1 MPKAKSKISSFKKKF
16 KQAPLYKKI
25 FGILSLLA
33 LLGFIFLVVLILSV
47 RGGMFGK
54 LPTYAELKAVQN
66 PEAARIFSKDGAIIG
81 KYFIKNR
88 TSIEYDQIS
97 PFLTGALVATE
108 DARFYK
114 HNGIDLRAWARVGI
128 KTILLGDKS
137 AGGGSTITQ
146 QLAKNLFPRKNYS
159 LLSIP
164 VNKIREFIL
173 ARRFEKIYSKKE
185 ILNLY
190 LNTVPFGSDIFG
202 VQVAAKQLFGT
213 NPNDIKLEDAAVL
226 VGMLKANTKYHPA
239 RNPKN
244 SKNRRNVVLSQMVKY
259 DYLKQ
264 VEYDSLKQLPL
275 NSNYVREQVHS
286 GKATYFREHLRHEV
300 KRILKENDLEAEYNL
315 YTDGLKIYTTINSKL
330 QDYAEQAV
338 AKHMSGLQ
346 ETYKKH
352 WGGKNTDIATSDL
365 MPFVRRSK
373 RYKTLKAEG
382 RSDSSIMQN
391 FKKKTTMT
399 IFDWKEGEKE
409 TTMTPLDS
417 VNYYVNLLNAGFL
430 AVNPKNGE
438 VLAWVGGIS
447 QKHLQYDHVKSKRP
461 VGSTFKPIVYTT
473 ALTQGIPPCDYIY
486 NRLVNYSEYDDWQP
500 KNSDGNY
507 QGVYSMEG
515 GLTNSVNTIS
525 VDLIMRTGTEAVVN
539 LAKEMGVTSP
549 VPNVPSIAL
558 GTPELT
564 LYEMVNVY
572 ATIANM
578 GKRPDIRYINKI
590 ENKAGEVI
598 YESEKTEESAYIHV
612 LDTLTTQMV
621 TRMMRS
627 VVDNGTG
634 RRLRNKY
641 GFTIPIAGKTG
652 TTQNHSDGYFIG
664 FTPDFVGGVWVGGE
678 IPKVRFK
685 TISLGAGGNMA
696 LPIWAEFLQASLK
709 DNSFNDWNYNKFIE
723 MPDSMAVLMNCE
735 HYLEAMPVL
744 AELEDE
750 LEEIDDGSDDSFEDK
765 IGDLIEKIKN
775 KKKDQAKVEEKSDR
789 KYPTRAESQRRRQ
802 IEKERR
808 EAYEK
813 AKKKREKFEKKKNKK
828 KKGGFFDRVFGG

>member
-1 MPKAKSKISSFKKKF
+1 MASTKSKWENFKTKFKKI
-16 KQAPLYKKI
+16 PLFKKI
-25 FGILSLLA
+25 IGGLL
-33 LLGFIFLVVLILSV
+33 LLGFLGIFALIALTIAV
-47 RGGMFGK
+47 RAGMFGK
-54 LPTYAELKAVQN
+54 LPSYSELKAVQN
-66 PEAARIFSKDGAIIG
+66 PEAARIFSADGSILG
-81 KYFIKNR
+81 KYYIKNR

-128 KTILLGDKS
+128 KTILLRDKS

-146 QLAKNLFPRKNYS
+146 QLAKNLFPRKSYS
-159 LLSIP
+159 FISIP

-173 ARRFEKIYSKKE
+173 ARRFEKIYNKKE

-190 LNTVPFGSDIFG
+190 LNTVPFGGDIFG
-202 VQVAAKQLFGT
+202 VQVAAKQFFGT

-239 RNPKN
+239 RNPEA
-244 SKNRRNVVLSQMVKY
+244 SKDRRNVVLAQMVKY

-264 VEYDSLKQLPL
+264 IEFDSLKQLPL
-275 NSNYVREQVHS
+275 KSNYMREQVHT

-300 KRILKENDLEAEYNL
+300 KKILKENELDEEYNL
-315 YTDGLKIYTTINSKL
+315 YTDGLKIYTTINSNL
-330 QDYAEQAV
+330 QDYAENAV
-338 AKHMSGLQ
+338 AKHMASLQ
-346 ETYKKH
+346 ESYNKH
-352 WGGKNTDIATSDL
+352 WGGKNSSIATSDL
-365 MPFVRRSK
+365 MPFVKRSK
-373 RYKTLKAEG
+373 RYKTLKNEG
-382 RSDSSIMQN
+382 RSQASIMDN

-473 ALTQGIPPCDYIY
+473 ALTQNIPPCDYIN
-486 NRLVNYSEYDDWQP
+486 NRLVNYTEYDDWQP
-500 KNSDGNY
+500 KNSDGKY
-507 QGVYSMEG
+507 GGVYSMEG

-539 LAKEMGVTSP
+539 LANEMGVTSP

-558 GTPELT
+558 GTAELT

-578 GKRPDIRYINKI
+578 GKRPDMRYINKI
-590 ENKAGEVI
+590 ENKDGEVI
-598 YESEKTEESAYIHV
+598 YESKKTEESAYIHV

-627 VVDNGTG
+627 VIDNGTG
-634 RRLRNKY
+634 RRLRGKY
-641 GFTIPIAGKTG
+641 GLTIPIAGKTG

-664 FTPDFVGGVWVGGE
+664 FTPDVVAGVWVGGE

-685 TISLGAGGNMA
+685 TIGLGSGSNMA
-696 LPIWAEFLQASLK
+696 LPIWGEFFQASLK
-709 DNSFNDWNYNKFIE
+709 DKQFNAWNSNKFIE
-723 MPDSMAVLMNCE
+723 MPDSMAVMMNCE
-735 HYLEAMPVL
+735 HYLDAMPVL

-750 LEEIDDGSDDSFEDK
+750 MEEVTEDFEDK
-765 IGDLIEKIKN
+765 IGDLIEKIKIKKRDHPKIETKT
-775 KKKDQAKVEEKSDR
+775 KKK
-789 KYPTRAESQRRRQ
+789 YPSRTDSQRKRQ
-802 IEKERR
+802 IEKDRR

-813 AKKKREKFEKKKNKK
+813 AKKRREKFEKKKKK
-828 KKGGFFDRVFGG
+828 KSKKGGLFDRVFGG

>member
-1 MPKAKSKISSFKKKF
+1 MAKAKGKWKKFQTTFKK
-16 KQAPLYKKI
+16 APLYKKI
-25 FGILSLLA
+25 IGGLL
-33 LLGFIFLVVLILSV
+33 LLGFLGIFAILALTIAV
-47 RGGMFGK
+47 RAGMFGK
-54 LPTYAELKAVQN
+54 LPTYNDLKAVQN
-66 PEAARIFSKDGAIIG
+66 PEAARIFSVDGAIIG
-81 KYFIKNR
+81 KYYIKNR
-88 TSIEYDQIS
+88 TSIDYDQIS

-108 DARFYK
+108 DARFFK
-114 HNGIDLRAWARVGI
+114 HSGIDLRAWARVGI
-128 KTILLGDKS
+128 KTVLLGDKS

-164 VNKIREFIL
+164 VNKIREFIV

-185 ILNLY
+185 IINLY
-190 LNTVPFGSDIFG
+190 LNTVPFGGDIFG
-202 VQVAAKQLFGT
+202 VQVAAKQFFGT
-213 NPNDIKLEDAAVL
+213 NPNDITIEDAAVL

-239 RNPKN
+239 RNPEA
-244 SKNRRNVVLSQMVKY
+244 SKQRRNVVLSQMLKY

-264 VEYDSLKQLPL
+264 IEYDSLKQLPL
-275 NSNYVREQVHS
+275 KSNYQREQVHT

-300 KRILKENDLEAEYNL
+300 KKILKDNDLDDEYNL
-315 YTDGLKIYTTINSKL
+315 YTDGLKIYTTINSSL
-330 QDYAEQAV
+330 QDYAENAV
-338 AKHMSGLQ
+338 AKHMASLQ
-346 ETYKKH
+346 ESYNKH
-352 WGGKNTDIATSDL
+352 WGGRNSSIATSDL

-373 RYKTLKAEG
+373 RYKALKNEG
-382 RSDSSIMQN
+382 RSESAIMDN

-409 TTMTPLDS
+409 TTMSPLDS
-417 VNYYVNLLNAGFL
+417 INYYVNLLNAGFL
-430 AVNPKNGE
+430 AINPKNGE

-473 ALTQGIPPCDYIY
+473 ALTQGIPPCDYIN

-500 KNSDGNY
+500 KNSDGKY
-507 QGVYSMEG
+507 GGVYSMEG

-525 VDLIMRTGTEAVVN
+525 VDLIMRTGTDAVVN
-539 LAKEMGVTSP
+539 LANEMGVTSP

-590 ENKAGEVI
+590 ENKEGEII
-598 YESEKTEESAYIHV
+598 YESEKTEESEYIHV
-612 LDTLTTQMV
+612 LDTLTTQTI

-664 FTPDFVGGVWVGGE
+664 FTPDFVAGVWVGGE

-685 TISLGAGGNMA
+685 SISLGAGSNMA

-709 DNSFNDWNYNKFIE
+709 DKQFKDWNYNKFIE
-723 MPDSMAVLMNCE
+723 MPDSMAVMMDCA
-735 HYLEAMPVL
+735 HYLDAMPIL

-750 LEEIDDGSDDSFEDK
+750 IEEVTDNFEEK

-775 KKKDQAKVEEKSDR
+775 KKKGQPQIEKEKPKKR
-789 KYPTRAESQRRRQ
+789 TRTRAESQRQRQ
-802 IEKERR
+802 AEKDRR

-813 AKKKREKFEKKKNKK
+813 AKKRREKFQKKKKKKNKK
-828 KKGGFFDRVFGG
+828 GGLLERVFGG